1 MLLIIILS
9 LPNSMKESK
18 RNILFLVLGSFFIAN
33 AIIAEFIGVKIFSL
47 EETFGFSPANLPI
60 GSYSL
65 SFSLTAGVILW
76 PLVFVM
82 TDIINEY
89 FGQKAVKLYSY
100 IAAALISYS
109 FLAVYLA
116 MQTKGAGFW
125 NTKVLENGT
134 LDMNMA
140 YNNIFGQGLWIIIGS
155 LAAFLIGQIIDVKVF
170 HAVRKV
176 TGEKKLWLRA
186 TISTLVSQ
194 LIDSF
199 VVLFIAFYIGKLNTP
214 DQWPLSQVMAIA
226 TVNYIYKFTVAWC
239 MIPLLYFVH
248 KLIDAYL
255 GKELAEEMINSAAS
269 E

>member
-1 MLLIIILS
+1 MLWIIILL
-9 LPNSMKESK
+9 LPTYMKESK

-47 EETFGFSPANLPI
+47 EETFGFNPANLGI

-65 SFSLTAGVILW
+65 SFNLTAGVILW

-89 FGQKAVKLYSY
+89 FGQKAVRLYSY
-100 IAAALISYS
+100 IAAALISYA

-116 MQTKGAGFW
+116 MKTEGAAFW
-125 NTKVLENGT
+125 KIKTLENGT
-134 LDMNMA
+134 LDMGLA
-140 YNNIFGQGLWIIIGS
+140 YNNVFGQGLWIIIGS
-155 LAAFLIGQIIDVKVF
+155 LAAFLVGQIIDVKVF

-214 DQWPLSQVMAIA
+214 DQWPLSQVLAIA
-226 TVNYIYKFTVAWC
+226 TVNYIYKFTVAWL

-248 KLIDAYL
+248 KAIDAYL
-255 GKELAEEMINSAAS
+255 GKELAHQMVESAAA

>member
-1 MLLIIILS
+1 
-9 LPNSMKESK
+9 MKESK

-47 EETFGFSPANLPI
+47 EGTLGLNQANIPI
-60 GSYSL
+60 GTYNL
-65 SFSLTAGVILW
+65 SFNLTAGVILW

-116 MQTKGAGFW
+116 MGAKGADFW
-125 NTKVLENGT
+125 NTKTLEYGP
-134 LDMNMA
+134 LDMNLA

-155 LAAFLIGQIIDVKVF
+155 LAAFLIGQILDVRVF
-170 HAVRKV
+170 HYVRKI
-176 TGEKKLWLRA
+176 TGEKRLWLRA

-194 LIDSF
+194 LVDSF

-226 TVNYIYKFTVAWC
+226 TVNYIYKFTVAWL
-239 MIPLLYFVH
+239 MIPVLYFIH
-248 KLIDAYL
+248 KLIDGYL
-255 GKELAEEMINSAAS
+255 GKEQAHAMTEAAALS
-269 E
+269 

>member
-1 MLLIIILS
+1 
-9 LPNSMKESK
+9 MKESK

-47 EETFGFSPANLPI
+47 EGTLGLNQANIPI
-60 GSYSL
+60 GTYNL
-65 SFSLTAGVILW
+65 SFNLTAGVILW

-116 MQTKGAGFW
+116 MGAKGAYFW
-125 NTKVLENGT
+125 NTKTLENGT
-134 LDMNMA
+134 LDMNLA

-155 LAAFLIGQIIDVKVF
+155 LAAFLIGQILDVRVF
-170 HAVRKV
+170 HAVRKI
-176 TGEKKLWLRA
+176 TGEKRLWLRA

-194 LIDSF
+194 LVDSF
-199 VVLFIAFYIGKLNTP
+199 VVLFIAFYFGKLNTP

-226 TVNYIYKFTVAWC
+226 TVNYIYKFTVAWL
-239 MIPLLYFVH
+239 MIPVLYFIH
-248 KLIDAYL
+248 KLIDGYL
-255 GKELAEEMINSAAS
+255 GKEQAHAMTEAAALS
-269 E
+269 

>member
-1 MLLIIILS
+1 
-9 LPNSMKESK
+9 MKESK
-18 RNILFLVLGSFFIAN
+18 HNILFLVLGSFFIAN

-47 EETFGFSPANLPI
+47 EGTLGLNQANIPI
-60 GSYSL
+60 GTYNL
-65 SFSLTAGVILW
+65 SFNLTAGVILW

-116 MQTKGAGFW
+116 MGAKGADFW
-125 NTKVLENGT
+125 NAKTLENGT
-134 LDMNMA
+134 LDMNLA

-155 LAAFLIGQIIDVKVF
+155 LAAFLIGQILDVRVF

-176 TGEKKLWLRA
+176 TGEKRLWLRA

-194 LIDSF
+194 LVDSF
-199 VVLFIAFYIGKLNTP
+199 VVLYIAFYIGKLNTP
-214 DQWPLSQVMAIA
+214 DQWPLSQVIAIA
-226 TVNYIYKFTVAWC
+226 TVNYIYKFTVAWL
-239 MIPLLYFVH
+239 MIPVLYLIH
-248 KLIDAYL
+248 KLIDGYL
-255 GKELAEEMINSAAS
+255 GKEQAHAMTEEAALS
-269 E
+269 